1 MNKIIDFFS
10 SSYDEMANRVDW
22 PGKGEL
28 WGSTVLVMVA
38 TVIFSLVIALVDYVF
53 KTGMESIYNYFN

>member
-22 PGKGEL
+22 PGKAEL
-28 WGSTVLVMVA
+28 WGSTVLVLVA
-38 TVIFSLVIALVDYVF
+38 TVIFSIVIALVDFGF
-53 KTGMESIYNYFN
+53 KEILDFVYKSFV